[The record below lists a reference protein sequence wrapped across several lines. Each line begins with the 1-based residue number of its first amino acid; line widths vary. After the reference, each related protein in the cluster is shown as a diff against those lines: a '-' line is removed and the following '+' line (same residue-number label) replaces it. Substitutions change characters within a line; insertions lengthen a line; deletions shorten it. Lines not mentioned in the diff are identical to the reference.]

1 MRIRG
6 GRATP
11 LGKMF
16 PRVGMFGI
24 RRASL
29 ESFFL
34 DRADPV
40 WFTFLIAVMGRHG
53 VPRFRTTE

>member
-6 GRATP
+6 GEATP

-16 PRVGMFGI
+16 LRIWMFGVYL
-24 RRASL
+24 ASL

-40 WFTFLIAVMGRHG
+40 WFTFLIAVMGLHYLS
-53 VPRFRTTE
+53 RFWTTE